1 MEEKKIDLSFVIPV
15 YNEENV
21 IEKFLTALFES
32 LYDLNLSFEII
43 FVNDGSKDNTIQI
56 INKYQLK
63 YNSIKSIS
71 FTRNFGHQCALWA
84 GIENSSGSAV
94 IMMDSDLQHPPSLI
108 PDLINE
114 WQAGA
119 KVVQTIRKDLNISF
133 FKKITSKLFYF
144 FLNLIS
150 NLKLNPS
157 TADFRLIDREVV
169 NKLLEF
175 REHDIF
181 LRGLIPWLG
190 FKTSYLEFNV
200 EPRIYGKSKYSFKKM
215 LKLATSGITSFTTFP
230 LKIAVILGAIISLGS
245 FYMGMRAIYTRLL
258 TDRAIPGWASVMV
271 GTFFIGG
278 VLMLFLGI
286 LGEYLGKIYLE
297 VKQRPKYIIKERFG
311 FEDKE

>member
-1 MEEKKIDLSFVIPV
+1 MKEKADLSFVIPV
-15 YNEENV
+15 YNEEHV

-32 LYDLNLSFEII
+32 LNDIDLSFEII
-43 FVNDGSKDNTIQI
+43 FIDDGSKDNTIQI
-56 INKYQLK
+56 INKFRSK
-63 YNSIKSIS
+63 YSSIKSIS

-108 PDLINE
+108 PDLIRE

-133 FKKITSKLFYF
+133 FKKMTSKLFYF

-157 TADFRLIDREVV
+157 TADFRLVDREVV

-175 REHDIF
+175 QEHDIF

-190 FKTSYLEFNV
+190 FPTSYLEFNV
-200 EPRIYGKSKYSFKKM
+200 EPRVYGKSKYSFKKM
-215 LKLATSGITSFTTFP
+215 LTLATSGITSFTTFP

-245 FYMGMRAIYTRLL
+245 FFMGMRAIYTRLL
-258 TDRAIPGWASVMV
+258 TDRALPGWASVMV

-297 VKQRPKYIIKERFG
+297 VKQRPKYIIKERSG